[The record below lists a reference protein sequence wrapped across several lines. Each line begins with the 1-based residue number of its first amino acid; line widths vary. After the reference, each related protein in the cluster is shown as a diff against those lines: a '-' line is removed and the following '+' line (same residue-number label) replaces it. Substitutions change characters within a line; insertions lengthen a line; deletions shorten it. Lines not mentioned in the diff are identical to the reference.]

1 MKLQK
6 NYVAPQSE
14 ALEVVTENVL
24 CISGEFSPEVSTE
37 DATYKDLEW

>member
-6 NYVAPQSE
+6 TYVAPLSE

-24 CISGEFSPEVSTE
+24 CISGDSTPNVSTE
-37 DATYKDLEW
+37 DAIYKDFEW